1 MHYLACDLGAE
12 SGRLMLGSLEDNR
25 LSLEELHRFPNV
37 PIEDA
42 VGRHWNVFGRRWILH
57 PTLFAELQTG
67 LALAGQRGL
76 PISSISVDAWGSLD
90 YFLARWKRCGD
101 GADLLLSR
109 QPQPTRH

>member
-42 VGRHWNVFGRRWILH
+42 VGRHWNVG
-57 PTLFAELQTG
+57 LFADCRPASRSPANAAYPSP
-67 LALAGQRGL
+67 ALAWMRGGL
-76 PISSISVDAWGSLD
+76 IIFCSMKP
-90 YFLARWKRCGD
+90 AR
-101 GADLLLSR
+101 
-109 QPQPTRH
+109 

>member
-42 VGRHWNVFGRRWILH
+42 VGRYWNVEA
-57 PTLFAELQTG
+57 LFAELQTG
-67 LALAGQRGL
+67 LTLAGQRGL
-76 PISSISVDAWGSLD
+76 PISSISVDAWGLIIFCSMETV
-90 YFLARWKRCGD
+90 R
-101 GADLLLSR
+101 
-109 QPQPTRH
+109 